1 MTRPYSAVRSTTIAQ
16 KSASLIRTKIVFHHF
31 NISRPANND
40 MKKILVPID
49 GSPNSFRGLSKALDL
64 AKKDNA
70 TVYALHIIVL
80 SPSIAIGGSRRSP
93 KNEIE
98 KKIDKTVISPAR
110 KKCEQ
115 EGIPFEYKI
124 TYGADPGYDIVKFAN
139 KHRFEMIVMGAR
151 GLNSLKKIFL
161 GSASDYVLKKAKVPV
176 LIVK

>member
-1 MTRPYSAVRSTTIAQ
+1 
-16 KSASLIRTKIVFHHF
+16 
-31 NISRPANND
+31 

-49 GSPNSFRGLSKALDL
+49 GSSNSFRGLSKAIDL

-70 TVYALHIIVL
+70 VVFSLHVIVL

-98 KKIDKTVISPAR
+98 KKIDKTIISTAK
-110 KKCEQ
+110 KKCTQ
-115 EGIPFEYKI
+115 KDIPFEYKVI
-124 TYGADPGYDIVKFAN
+124 YGADPGYDIVKFAN
-139 KHRFEMIVMGAR
+139 KHRFEMVVMGAR

-161 GSASDYVLKKAKVPV
+161 GSASDYVLKKAKIPV